1 MIMLFYF
8 LNKLKCYI
16 YYAMNFHLIF
26 FIGNMDNL
34 KYYKVTTKCIQYYSG
49 FLFEQR
55 MVMYIKISGL

>member
-26 FIGNMDNL
+26 LIGNMDNL
-34 KYYKVTTKCIQYYSG
+34 KYYKVTTKCI
-49 FLFEQR
+49 
-55 MVMYIKISGL
+55 